1 MDQVSVSDSLQ
12 KKLPRGTKKDL
23 GSIALVKDE
32 PEKTVKSLAK
42 ICQWYWC
49 RQGAQIFDRT
59 DAGREVYFIVE
70 GSARVIVHAP
80 SGQEIAFDDLPT
92 GAHFGDLA
100 AIDGG
105 KRTATLYA
113 LEDSV
118 LAVAPGDKFVD
129 FVRKHPDVALR
140 LARDFVHII
149 RSLNDR
155 VVGLSSL
162 TVVQRVYGELL
173 RMAEPDPQVPR
184 RWIIDPL
191 PQHRDIAIWA
201 GTTPETVA
209 RAIGQLLRAEV
220 VKRRHKTLHILDR
233 QRLQE
238 LVEAT

>member
-1 MDQVSVSDSLQ
+1 MNQISDSLQ
-12 KKLPRGTKKDL
+12 KKLPRGTKKTL
-23 GSIALVKDE
+23 GGITLVQDQ
-32 PEKTVKSLAK
+32 PEATVKSLEK

-80 SGQEIAFDDLPT
+80 SGQEIAFDDISA
-92 GAHFGDLA
+92 GAHFGELS

-105 KRTATLYA
+105 ERTATLYA

-118 LAVAPGDKFVD
+118 LAAAPGEKFVD
-129 FVRKHPDVALR
+129 FVREHPEVAFR
-140 LARDFVHII
+140 LTRDFAHMV
-149 RSLNDR
+149 RTLNDR
-155 VVGLSSL
+155 VVGLSTT

-173 RMAEPDPQVPR
+173 RLAEPDPQVPR

-209 RAIGQLLRAEV
+209 RAIGQLLKAEV
-220 VKRRHKTLHILDR
+220 VKRRHKTLFIFDR
-233 QRLQE
+233 QRLQD
-238 LVEAT
+238 LVDAS